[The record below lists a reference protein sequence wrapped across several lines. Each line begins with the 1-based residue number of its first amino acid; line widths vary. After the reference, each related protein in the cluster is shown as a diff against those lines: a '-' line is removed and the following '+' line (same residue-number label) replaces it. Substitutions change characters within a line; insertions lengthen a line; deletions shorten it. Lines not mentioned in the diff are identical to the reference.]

1 MQTTV
6 HNAILVI
13 KDVFSC
19 NNAQPDKLYV
29 IPALIELN
37 KEQRIYSANNIV
49 NSSTISY
56 ITEFST
62 FVFGWK
68 ARGPPL
74 RTQFFPLNSI
84 HFVKKDCENCYK
96 NNS

>member
-1 MQTTV
+1 MKQAVKPIVQKCKLNTYSIYTFDPILQKLIMCPWMQTTV

-37 KEQRIYSANNIV
+37 KEQRIYSAKQ
-49 NSSTISY
+49 Y
-56 ITEFST
+56 
-62 FVFGWK
+62 
-68 ARGPPL
+68 
-74 RTQFFPLNSI
+74 
-84 HFVKKDCENCYK
+84 CELFYH
-96 NNS
+96 